1 MIKVIF
7 ILPKK
12 LCSVLNLNDFTPA
25 TNWNC
30 YLVFPQVTLSN
41 RNGPTEIDVKQMNLL
56 YKCSGGGGG
65 GDGGGG
71 GGGDG
76 DGGGGGGGV
85 GTLCT
90 ASLEIL
96 SYS

>member
-30 YLVFPQVTLSN
+30 YLVFSQVTLSN

-56 YKCSGGGGG
+56 YKCSDVG

-71 GGGDG
+71 GGGG
-76 DGGGGGGGV
+76 DGGGGGV

>member
-1 MIKVIF
+1 
-7 ILPKK
+7 
-12 LCSVLNLNDFTPA
+12 
-25 TNWNC
+25 
-30 YLVFPQVTLSN
+30 
-41 RNGPTEIDVKQMNLL
+41 MNLL

-65 GDGGGG
+65 GGGGS
-71 GGGDG
+71 
-76 DGGGGGGGV
+76 GGGGGV

>member
-1 MIKVIF
+1 
-7 ILPKK
+7 
-12 LCSVLNLNDFTPA
+12 
-25 TNWNC
+25 
-30 YLVFPQVTLSN
+30 
-41 RNGPTEIDVKQMNLL
+41 MNLL

-71 GGGDG
+71 GGG
-76 DGGGGGGGV
+76 GGGV

>member
-1 MIKVIF
+1 
-7 ILPKK
+7 
-12 LCSVLNLNDFTPA
+12 
-25 TNWNC
+25 
-30 YLVFPQVTLSN
+30 
-41 RNGPTEIDVKQMNLL
+41 MNLL
-56 YKCSGGGGG
+56 YKCSGGGVG

-71 GGGDG
+71 GGGG
-76 DGGGGGGGV
+76 DGGGGGV

>member
-1 MIKVIF
+1 
-7 ILPKK
+7 
-12 LCSVLNLNDFTPA
+12 
-25 TNWNC
+25 
-30 YLVFPQVTLSN
+30 
-41 RNGPTEIDVKQMNLL
+41 MNLL
-56 YKCSGGGGG
+56 YKCSDIG

-71 GGGDG
+71 GGGG
-76 DGGGGGGGV
+76 DGGGGGV